1 VLSKFLNNIPLEEAE
16 TPAPEAPAAP
26 SYNAAEA
33 SSAEQTAPAEQPAAE
48 GKLFFASVWILLQ
61 F

>member
-1 VLSKFLNNIPLEEAE
+1 MLSKFLNNIPLEEAE

-48 GKLFFASVWILLQ
+48 GKLFFASV
-61 F
+61 